1 MKKEFEGAAATSSSS
16 QSFEPGKLVTIP
28 DENQG
33 GQSSS
38 INPAI
43 TPEGSSAAAST
54 STKETAAAVSDES
67 ISQDGAAA
75 LPPAPPPGSG
85 GSKVPLAAKLEA
97 TRKFSQTISS
107 GDGAEFDIEDEDDFD
122 PHFQRVYISGD
133 DNTGVRQDFWP
144 FREQIAVALTIKI
157 LGRSSKNGPGAGAQ
171 IVCVLRVH
179 LSFRMSFQMQFEKPQ
194 KLLGK
199 SQMYY

>member
-1 MKKEFEGAAATSSSS
+1 MCLVYKAEFVKWHESSNILFPHRVKKEFEGAAATS

-43 TPEGSSAAAST
+43 TPEGSSAAASS

-75 LPPAPPPGSG
+75 AAIPPPPPGSG

-144 FREQIAVALTIKI
+144 LAFF
-157 LGRSSKNGPGAGAQ
+157 GN
-171 IVCVLRVH
+171 
-179 LSFRMSFQMQFEKPQ
+179 
-194 KLLGK
+194 KLQLHW
-199 SQMYY
+199 Q